1 MKDDLAACLH
11 KVIALAAGSGDP
23 EALHAADALSLWLE
37 GNDSVKLEDAF
48 GVAGNWRSTMR
59 RRQRDEIYVQIA
71 RTLFPNL
78 TGLPLARAVIAEID
92 RYQTSSWPRDHANG
106 RRPLGQNGL
115 IFDLL
120 SLGEHLL
127 DAGTLRKL
135 PGIFNAFENQT
146 SVLRL
151 DEEEGNCREHDDKVF
166 EGSDG

>member
-1 MKDDLAACLH
+1 MKDLAADL
-11 KVIALAAGSGDP
+11 KRASAILAAADP
-23 EALHAADALSLWLE
+23 TLLYIADAWAIWI
-37 GNDSVKLEDAF
+37 GARDSVTFEDAV
-48 GVAGNWRSTMR
+48 GVARNCRSAR
-59 RRQRDEIYVQIA
+59 RRRRRDAIYIEIA
-71 RTLFPNL
+71 RTFFPNL
-78 TGLPLARAVIAEID
+78 TGLPCAREIVTAID
-92 RYQTSSWPRDHANG
+92 HYQTSTWRHDRDNC
-106 RRPLGQNGL
+106 RRPAGANGL